1 MANQIPKEAT
11 SLVRDTKNGR
21 LSLEVLPVPE
31 VDGPDDHLIKVKA
44 VSITNGELEW
54 PEPLELEKH
63 VPGFEVTGIVV
74 KAPSDSSYPEGTEV
88 YARTA
93 FGRHGSARAYSVVT
107 TQEISRKPSN
117 ISWAEAATVPL
128 SALTAWQALFV
139 HGGLVAPTKKDDNE
153 RVRQQNAGKRVLV
166 TAASG
171 GVGIWTVQLASL
183 AGAHVVGTCGS
194 GNVEFV
200 TSLGANEVLDY
211 NKTSLDDWI
220 RESSDRKF
228 HLALDSVGGDTLNQ
242 AWRSVRSDGKFIT
255 IVAPLDK
262 KRPDGVD
269 EDVSGLFFIVEP
281 NSEQLEEISA
291 LIEEAKCFPQVD
303 SVFKLQDFEE
313 AFKRVRGGHLSG
325 KVVLTID

>member
-1 MANQIPKEAT
+1 MANKIPKEAT
-11 SLVRDTKNGR
+11 SLVHDTKTGN
-21 LSLEVLPVPE
+21 LALEVLPVPQVE
-31 VDGPDDHLIKVKA
+31 GPDEHLIKVEA
-44 VSITNGELEW
+44 VSITNGELGW
-54 PEPLELEKH
+54 PEPLELGKH

-74 KAPSDSSYPEGTEV
+74 KAPSTSSYPEGTEI

-93 FGRHGSARAYSVVT
+93 FGRHGSARSYSVVT

-128 SALTAWQALFV
+128 SALTAWQTLFV
-139 HGGLVAPTKKDDNE
+139 HGGLVAPTKNNDIE
-153 RVRQQNAGKRVLV
+153 EVRKQNAGKRVLV

-200 TSLGANEVLDY
+200 KSLGANEVLDY
-211 NKTSLDDWI
+211 KATSLDDWV

-228 HLALDSVGGDTLNQ
+228 HLALDSVGGDTLKQ
-242 AWRSVRSDGKFIT
+242 AWRSVCSDGKFIT
-255 IVAPLDK
+255 IVAPLEK

-269 EDVSGLFFIVEP
+269 EGVSGLFFIVEAD
-281 NSEQLEEISA
+281 SEQLEEISA
-291 LIEEAKCFPQVD
+291 LIEEGKCVPEVD
-303 SVFKLQDFEE
+303 STFKLQDFED
-313 AFKRVRGGHLSG
+313 AFKRVRGGHLRG

>member
-1 MANQIPKEAT
+1 MANKIPKEAT
-11 SLVRDTKNGR
+11 SLVHDTKTGN
-21 LSLEVLPVPE
+21 LALEVLPVPQVE
-31 VDGPDDHLIKVKA
+31 GPDDHLIKVKA
-44 VSITNGELEW
+44 VSITNGELGW

-63 VPGFEVTGIVV
+63 VPSFEVAGIVV
-74 KAPSDSSYPEGTEV
+74 KAPSTSSYLEGTEI

-93 FGRHGSARAYSVVT
+93 FGRHGSARSYSVVT

-128 SALTAWQALFV
+128 SALTAWQTLFV
-139 HGGLVAPTKKDDNE
+139 HGGLTAPSKNSDIEEVRKQNTK
-153 RVRQQNAGKRVLV
+153 KRVLV

-211 NKTSLDDWI
+211 KTTSLDHWI

-242 AWRSVRSDGKFIT
+242 AWRSVRNDGKLIT

-262 KRPDGVD
+262 KRPNGVD
-269 EDVSGLFFIVEP
+269 EGVSGLFFIVEA

-291 LIEEAKCFPQVD
+291 LIGEGKCVPEVD
-303 SVFKLQDFEE
+303 SAFKLQDFEE
-313 AFKRVRGGHLSG
+313 AFQRVRGGHLRG
-325 KVVLTID
+325 KVVLTMD